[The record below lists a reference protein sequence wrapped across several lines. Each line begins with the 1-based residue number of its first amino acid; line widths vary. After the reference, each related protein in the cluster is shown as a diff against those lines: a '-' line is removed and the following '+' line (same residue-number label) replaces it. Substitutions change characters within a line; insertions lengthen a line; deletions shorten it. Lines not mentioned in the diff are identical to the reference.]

1 MLFQVNPHTHQ
12 VKLCDFGSAKVL
24 VFSSSSVLFLTVEH
38 LLAIEQYIMH
48 GWMHK
53 TRLTSTTLNSLLHL
67 CYCSCSCRWRQ
78 VSWPIFSFMHGMFG
92 SAFLFC
98 LNFFII
104 IHDRSKTSQIYHI
117 FVLVIIEHLSLYLGQ
132 LNTLLPLTYG
142 LWVVFLLNCFLDRFS
157 IQDKKFYLFFYF
169 LAGNGFTFCCF
180 FLSVW
185 QPLL

>member
-1 MLFQVNPHTHQ
+1 MHYYT
-12 VKLCDFGSAKVL
+12 CVL
-24 VFSSSSVLFLTVEH
+24 VHAHADDANCLDPFSVACMVCLGLPS
-38 LLAIEQYIMH
+38 
-48 GWMHK
+48 
-53 TRLTSTTLNSLLHL
+53 
-67 CYCSCSCRWRQ
+67 
-78 VSWPIFSFMHGMFG
+78 
-92 SAFLFC
+92 LFC

-104 IHDRSKTSQIYHI
+104 IHDRSKASQIYHI

-180 FLSVW
+180 FISVLATLVVASVPRW
-185 QPLL
+185 MWSWSACWDY